1 VRVLFILFLLVLS
14 GCYKNHLY
22 VQQQSVNK
30 YYLASSKVDTPD
42 FRQKNPPDDEQIV
55 VAWDFP
61 ISEFR
66 KDLNLKLTVRFW
78 DNQEVDKSCHL
89 KRKRGFKKFVFTNLE
104 NEKNKRILTY
114 KVDVFDKNNNLVSQ
128 WEHQFWTKLIDF
140 QEEFDLQADKKN

>member
-1 VRVLFILFLLVLS
+1 MLS

>member
-1 VRVLFILFLLVLS
+1 MRVLFILFLLVLS